1 MLIKKRP
8 NEKLLVKS
16 RKQYIKLSEAF
27 YNIVGIPPKSF
38 IEFLINWE
46 LVEKEQ
52 LYQSII
58 SDDLDDHLYCEEKTG
73 IVLNKRQSTGKET
86 PRKIRKNSLSKYKKK
101 NIKKDNK
108 KNNDDNNEN
117 IDIINEK
124 EKENIVKFNK
134 TILKIKKQREISLN
148 SYNDYESNLYYFK
161 NMVRK
166 LIFNRFINNLFIDF
180 TGEKDEDKQFKIYA
194 ISPRIRNNSEKEKED
209 TKNIEVILLNPILI
223 V

>member
-1 MLIKKRP
+1 M
-8 NEKLLVKS
+8 
-16 RKQYIKLSEAF
+16 
-27 YNIVGIPPKSF
+27 
-38 IEFLINWE
+38 
-46 LVEKEQ
+46 
-52 LYQSII
+52 
-58 SDDLDDHLYCEEKTG
+58 
-73 IVLNKRQSTGKET
+73 
-86 PRKIRKNSLSKYKKK
+86 
-101 NIKKDNK
+101 
-108 KNNDDNNEN
+108 
-117 IDIINEK
+117 
-124 EKENIVKFNK
+124 KFNK